1 MKIDGNIAA
10 QVALQAR
17 NTAPKAPVVAHET
30 TGTKGEKP
38 ADVVLSQELIAK
50 NYLKVTAS
58 MEAGK
63 SRGASLSKI
72 SDSYDNIPEVGLLNA
87 NSGPKSGPAS
97 VSLELSG
104 IRRDTITMMNEV
116 PAEVNIQVADEIRVL
131 IAKNEWPT
139 DTKSINEKIKQ
150 ITNAIQS
157 QR

>member
-10 QVALQAR
+10 QVALQAN
-17 NTAPKAPVVAHET
+17 NTVHNAPTVAHKT
-30 TGTKGEKP
+30 NGAKGENS
-38 ADVVLSQELIAK
+38 AEVVLSQELITK

-72 SDSYDNIPEVGLLNA
+72 SDSHDNIPKVGLLNA

-104 IRRDTITMMNEV
+104 IRRDTITMMNELPV
-116 PAEVNIQVADEIRVL
+116 EVNIQVADEIRAL

-157 QR
+157 QL

>member
-1 MKIDGNIAA
+1 MKIDGNTFAP
-10 QVALQAR
+10 VALQAK
-17 NTAPKAPVVAHET
+17 NTAHKASAVSHKT
-30 TGTKGEKP
+30 SGTKGENS
-38 ADVVLSQELIAK
+38 ADVILSQELITK

-72 SDSYDNIPEVGLLNA
+72 SDSYDNIPKVGLLNA
-87 NSGPKSGPAS
+87 NAGPKSGPAS
-97 VSLELSG
+97 VSLELSS
-104 IRRDTITMMNEV
+104 IRRDTITMMNEL
-116 PAEVNIQVADEIRVL
+116 PAEVNIQVADEIRAL

-157 QR
+157 

>member
-1 MKIDGNIAA
+1 MKIDGNIFA
-10 QVALQAR
+10 QVALQAK
-17 NTAPKAPVVAHET
+17 NTAHKASAVSHKT
-30 TGTKGEKP
+30 SGTKGENA
-38 ADVVLSQELIAK
+38 ADVILSQELITK

-72 SDSYDNIPEVGLLNA
+72 SDSYDNIPKVGLLNA
-87 NSGPKSGPAS
+87 NAGPKSGPAS
-97 VSLELSG
+97 VSLELSS
-104 IRRDTITMMNEV
+104 IRRDTITMMNEL
-116 PAEVNIQVADEIRVL
+116 PAEVNIQVADEIRAL

-157 QR
+157 